1 MIPITRRSIFSTIS
15 HNAPLLTR
23 SFKIKSMKA
32 RLEIPQR
39 PKLSHE
45 QTERINQNN
54 ISDYD
59 IFQDLPAPLNNIE
72 VVLSNGF
79 RLKNGKRFICRDPIN
94 HPKALVCLSSEAYS
108 LDLSPEPSQKDH
120 NNTNDTPASS
130 SSTNNAPESFAIKGL
145 DTGFVEID
153 PSALSFLEII
163 HPKPEILVVG
173 LGKKSRML
181 HPATRK
187 YITGLGIQIEL
198 STTAIAANNFDL
210 LSTERHGVVGA
221 LLLSP
226 NI

>member
-1 MIPITRRSIFSTIS
+1 
-15 HNAPLLTR
+15 
-23 SFKIKSMKA
+23 MKA

-45 QTERINQNN
+45 DTERLNQNN

-59 IFQDLPAPLNNIE
+59 IFQDLPSPMNNVE

-79 RLKNGKRFICRDPIN
+79 RLKNGKRFTCRDPVN
-94 HPKALVCLSSEAYS
+94 HPKALVCLSSEAFS
-108 LDLSPEPSQKDH
+108 LDLSADPNEP
-120 NNTNDTPASS
+120 NSS
-130 SSTNNAPESFAIKGL
+130 SSSSSPSNAPHLAIKGL
-145 DTGFVEID
+145 ETGFVEID
-153 PSALSFLEII
+153 RSALEFLEVI

-181 HPATRK
+181 HPNTRK

-210 LSTERHGVVGA
+210 LTTERPGVVGA

-226 NI
+226 NL